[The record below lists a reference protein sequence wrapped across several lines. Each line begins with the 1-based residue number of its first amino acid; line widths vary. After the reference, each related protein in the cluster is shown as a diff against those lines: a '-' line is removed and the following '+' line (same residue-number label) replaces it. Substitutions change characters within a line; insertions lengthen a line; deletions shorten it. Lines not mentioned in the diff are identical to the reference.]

1 MPPSPS
7 EADHRA
13 RWSWILLLAAI
24 CLLLVA
30 YFTLPLDVF
39 GPARPVLSWTS
50 LAVALAVL
58 SLLLLREIQ
67 RLLLEGHHGHP
78 ALGILLL
85 VCLSLVIFASAYDAL
100 ALIVL
105 SLLLLRE
112 IRKVVVQAQQGH
124 PATNILVLICLSL
137 VIFASGYYAMSH
149 HPGEFNGLHTRL
161 DALYF
166 TVITVSTVGFGD
178 ISPAGQAARA
188 VVVVQIVYN
197 FVFLAAAV
205 SALSS
210 RVRGRVA
217 DRAQSR
223 RDGPG
228 SGGGRAGRGKSGRG
242 KTGRG

>member
-1 MPPSPS
+1 MPSPRRIA
-7 EADHRA
+7 ADP
-13 RWSWILLLAAI
+13 RWLRVLLPLSIA
-24 CLLLVA
+24 LLLVA
-30 YFTLPLDVF
+30 YFELPLDEF
-39 GPARPVLSWTS
+39 GPGRPALSWTVFVI
-50 LAVALAVL
+50 AMVIL
-58 SLLLLREIQ
+58 SLLLLREIDG
-67 RLLLEGHHGHP
+67 LLRPGRQGRH
-78 ALGILLL
+78 AVGILL
-85 VCLSLVIFASAYDAL
+85 
-100 ALIVL
+100 
-105 SLLLLRE
+105 
-112 IRKVVVQAQQGH
+112 
-124 PATNILVLICLSL
+124 LICLSL

-217 DRAQSR
+217 DRAHSR
-223 RDGPG
+223 RDEPG
-228 SGGGRAGRGKSGRG
+228 SGGGRAGRGKSGHEKSGRG
-242 KTGRG
+242 KSGHERSGRG

>member
-100 ALIVL
+100 ARH
-105 SLLLLRE
+105 S
-112 IRKVVVQAQQGH
+112 
-124 PATNILVLICLSL
+124 
-137 VIFASGYYAMSH
+137 
-149 HPGEFNGLHTRL
+149 GEFNGLHTRL

-178 ISPAGQAARA
+178 IAPAGQAARA
-188 VVVVQIVYN
+188 VVIVQIAYN
-197 FVFLAAAV
+197 FVFLAAAA
-205 SALSS
+205 SALSAQL
-210 RVRGRVA
+210 RGRVVE
-217 DRAQSR
+217 RAHTRKARQAGKPR
-223 RDGPG
+223 RRPQRDAPGGTGPG
-228 SGGGRAGRGKSGRG
+228 
-242 KTGRG
+242 